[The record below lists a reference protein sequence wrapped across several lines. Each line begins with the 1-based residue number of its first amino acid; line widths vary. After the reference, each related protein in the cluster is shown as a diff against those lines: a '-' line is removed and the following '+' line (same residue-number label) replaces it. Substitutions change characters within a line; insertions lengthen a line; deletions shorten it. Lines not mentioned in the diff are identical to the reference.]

1 MIVLSE
7 QQRRQLSGHETEVLD
22 PETQETYI
30 LVRRPVYE
38 RLRSLLDDDIRAS
51 GELVD
56 KIMAADDAN
65 DPHLESYQSI
75 TRENQ
80 S

>member
-7 QQRRQLSGHETEVLD
+7 QQRRQLSGHDTEVLD
-22 PETQETYI
+22 PETQEIYI

-38 RLRSLLDDDIRAS
+38 RLRSLLDDIRAS

-56 KIMAADDAN
+56 KVMAADDAN
-65 DPHLESYQSI
+65 DPYLESYQSI

>member
-1 MIVLSE
+1 
-7 QQRRQLSGHETEVLD
+7 
-22 PETQETYI
+22 
-30 LVRRPVYE
+30 VYE

-65 DPHLESYQSI
+65 DPYLESYQSI